1 MHTRLIQPGDSAEW
15 LRLRSQLWPGDP
27 GEHEREIAAFFC
39 GSRRDPAEVI
49 LALDEA
55 GRAIGIAEVSI
66 RTYAEGCVTDRVAY
80 LEGWFVE
87 EQNRGRGVGRMLVAA
102 VEAWARAQGC
112 VELASDTEIYNRDSE
127 KAHEAM
133 GFTEVERI
141 ICFRKELS
149 AGPGTGGSNANPP

>member
-1 MHTRLIQPGDSAEW
+1 MHTRLVQPGDSAEW
-15 LRLRSQLWPGDP
+15 LRLRGQLWPGDP
-27 GEHEREIAAFFC
+27 GEHEREIAAFF
-39 GSRRDPAEVI
+39 GGKRRDPAEVI

-87 EQNRGRGVGRMLVAA
+87 QAHRRRGAGRMLVAA

-112 VELASDTEIYNRDSE
+112 TELASDTELYNTVSAT
-127 KAHEAM
+127 AHAALD
-133 GFTEVERI
+133 FTEVERI
-141 ICFRKELS
+141 ICFKKALS
-149 AGPGTGGSNANPP
+149 PAPVTA